1 MYTIGRVL
9 NRFSKDVGFIDD
21 VLPYIFC
28 EYLVVSCRAKEIEVL
43 TVHYT
48 SQKVK
53 IFQSQPNWGRIF
65 CTHNFLV
72 F

>member
-28 EYLVVSCRAKEIEVL
+28 EYLVVSCRLKKL
-43 TVHYT
+43 R
-48 SQKVK
+48 
-53 IFQSQPNWGRIF
+53 F
-65 CTHNFLV
+65 
-72 F
+72 